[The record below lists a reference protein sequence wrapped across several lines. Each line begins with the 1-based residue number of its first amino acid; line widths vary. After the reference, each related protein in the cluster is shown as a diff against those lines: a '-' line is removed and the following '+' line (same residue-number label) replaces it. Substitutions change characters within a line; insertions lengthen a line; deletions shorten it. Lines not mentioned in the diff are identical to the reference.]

1 MDWGAGDAG
10 AGARDRDGRGHDPA
24 RQGTQT
30 VQALRGQTVSRQSL
44 RKVAD
49 SGLTGIGAI
58 LLILPGFLT
67 DLIGLAL
74 MVPPLRRLIVRL
86 VGARVQVVQTGMPQQ
101 DDVVEG
107 TAVEVEAS
115 RNCLRDGPSRDRLLG
130 KGVRIQREA
139 MMAEESNEN
148 GAAAPAAAAAP
159 VVKMQV
165 LAQFVRDM

>member
-1 MDWGAGDAG
+1 MRVLVGMMLWLLAEIAGFVVVGSWIGVLGTLALVIGTGMAG
-10 AGARDRDGRGHDPA
+10 VMVLRW
-24 RQGTQT
+24 QGTQT

-107 TAVEVEAS
+107 TAVEVEQPK
-115 RNCLRDGPSRDRLLG
+115 LPSG
-130 KGVRIQREA
+130 WTK
-139 MMAEESNEN
+139 
-148 GAAAPAAAAAP
+148 P
-159 VVKMQV
+159 
-165 LAQFVRDM
+165 